1 MSEDEVQTF
10 RLSGTFGTGG
20 GELSV
25 GARSVT
31 VKRGKS
37 VREIPFASIKA
48 VYLKKPGL
56 QAGYLA
62 FTTDHGE
69 TDPGPRGV
77 AHPTYT
83 KGLLVGAGQ
92 AVKDALA
99 AKELI
104 DERMVQLRAA
114 GEIPEGGV
122 EETAENQRQFDK
134 RDAAFAQ
141 AQRDCPLPISRES
154 VGLPGGLSLFEDEF
168 LVTTGKDWGLSSQRL
183 SLTTHRII
191 YSRGRLGKSQES
203 CYLVDVRDVKF
214 HKPMVGLG
222 MLTIETAAGGSI
234 EGLPAMSNG
243 AQFRDQ
249 LLSLVHFARQRA
261 AQGAAQPFQVQAVSV
276 APPDRYDQLR
286 KLADLK
292 AQGILTEEEFAA
304 EKAKLLGGA
313 Q

>member
-122 EETAENQRQFDK
+122 EETAH
-134 RDAAFAQ
+134 
-141 AQRDCPLPISRES
+141 
-154 VGLPGGLSLFEDEF
+154 DE
-168 LVTTGKDWGLSSQRL
+168 Q
-183 SLTTHRII
+183 
-191 YSRGRLGKSQES
+191 
-203 CYLVDVRDVKF
+203 
-214 HKPMVGLG
+214 
-222 MLTIETAAGGSI
+222 
-234 EGLPAMSNG
+234 
-243 AQFRDQ
+243 RDQ
-249 LLSLVHFARQRA
+249 LSAPQ
-261 AQGAAQPFQVQAVSV
+261 AQGVLSQHHSQGHHAQTDNMRSTQ
-276 APPDRYDQLR
+276 
-286 KLADLK
+286 
-292 AQGILTEEEFAA
+292 TEAFEATR
-304 EKAKLLGGA
+304 
-313 Q
+313 